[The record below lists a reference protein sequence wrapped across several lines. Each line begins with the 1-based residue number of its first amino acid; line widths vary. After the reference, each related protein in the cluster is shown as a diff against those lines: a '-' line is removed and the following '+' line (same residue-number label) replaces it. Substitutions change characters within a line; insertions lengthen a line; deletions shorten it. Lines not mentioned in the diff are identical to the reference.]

1 MRSTLMLTRKLKAAV
16 RFSIKTHEV
25 YQKQK
30 RKGKDV
36 AYITHP
42 LTVGLLLARVGASED
57 VIAAGILH
65 DTIEDS
71 VPEKKVTRAMLAGRF
86 GDRVARIVVS
96 VTNKPKEQA
105 SWEER
110 RRDALAR
117 IASYPHDSLLVRA
130 ADLVSNVSELIDD
143 YGRDGDKV
151 FLRFS
156 RPKEK
161 TLMKFQA
168 LIDAV
173 LARWPGNPFARDLR
187 VLARGLRR
195 IGGA

>member
-1 MRSTLMLTRKLKAAV
+1 MRIFTPKLKAAI

-42 LTVGLLLARVGASED
+42 LTVGLILARVGAPED

-71 VPEKKVTRAMLAGRF
+71 VLEKKVTKNMLAGRF
-86 GDRVARIVVS
+86 GGRVADLVAS
-96 VTNKPKEQA
+96 VTDLPKDRS

-110 RRDALAR
+110 RDDALAR
-117 IASYPHDSLLVRA
+117 VATYAHNSLLVRS

-143 YGRDGDKV
+143 YGRDGNKV
-151 FLRFS
+151 FLRFTK
-156 RPKEK
+156 PKQA
-161 TLMKFQA
+161 TLGKFMSM
-168 LIDAV
+168 IDAV
-173 LARWPGNPFARDLR
+173 LKRWPRNPLARDLR
-187 VLARGLRR
+187 VLVRGLQK
-195 IGGA
+195 IKT